1 MYHPDSIDQSGD
13 TLQHTN
19 LMAKIIKYGSF
30 CEKIFPGTTAHFRL
44 IFIQLNHSGTAK
56 SKTHS
61 YKCIINPTA
70 LRKANIVYNFGLSEC
85 NRVNMLCY

>member
-1 MYHPDSIDQSGD
+1 MNHPDSIDQSGD

-30 CEKIFPGTTAHFRL
+30 YEKTFAGTAHFRL
-44 IFIQLNHSGTAK
+44 ISIELNHSGTAK

-61 YKCIINPTA
+61 YINA
-70 LRKANIVYNFGLSEC
+70 LLTLLHSERP
-85 NRVNMLCY
+85 NL